1 MIKVAISQR
10 IIPHY
15 RVPVF
20 KELSSRKEIDLTL
33 LYGAGFKVGT
43 EVNASTIDGFKNI
56 KLFTVKLPFKLN
68 GTRRLLV
75 IHPFLFFKLLSGQYD
90 IVVTEPTTNFI
101 NVFAIF
107 FYCKLLRKKY
117 IWHEAGGVR
126 KETRS
131 AKRILIDPIIRLFI
145 KNASAF
151 LTYNSYAEEY
161 LINIYNVDQ
170 KKIFRAQNALDTSSI
185 ANQIVKYSEEINSN
199 ELTAKYKDYKKVLFI
214 GALDKRKKVN
224 NLITACYIVNKK
236 YGLKVLCMVIGDGS
250 DADDIYNKCSEDEKN
265 LTIMLGKKVED
276 AVLYILLSDTV
287 VLPGQGGLSIN
298 HALACGKPIIATEE
312 AYSPY
317 TSAVYDYVTDNLN
330 GMVAKTDD
338 IDDLAEKIFY
348 VLSDEIRYKA
358 FCKGALNKSN
368 ELTIEKMVD
377 GYESAIHFV
386 IKNENTP
393 NK

>member
-20 KELSSRKEIDLTL
+20 KELSNRKDIDLTL
-33 LYGAGFKVGT
+33 FYGDGFNVGT
-43 EVNASTIDGFKNI
+43 EVNASNIEGFKSI
-56 KLFTVKLPFKLN
+56 KLCTLKLPFKLN
-68 GTRRLLV
+68 GTKRLLV
-75 IHPFLFFKLLSGQYD
+75 IHPFLFIKLLFGKYD
-90 IVVTEPTTNFI
+90 IIITEPTTNFI

-126 KETRS
+126 KQKRS
-131 AKRILIDPIIRLFI
+131 ALRKLIDPVIRLFI
-145 KNASAF
+145 NNAHAF
-151 LTYNSYAEEY
+151 LTYNSYSAEY

-170 KKIFRAQNALDTSSI
+170 KKIFRAQNALDTSDI
-185 ANQIVKYSEEINSN
+185 AKQIVKYSQQINKNEIQI
-199 ELTAKYKDYKKVLFI
+199 KYSEYKKVLFI

-236 YGLKVLCMVIGDGS
+236 YGLKVLCMIIGDGP
-250 DADDIYNKCSEDEKN
+250 DADSIYKQCSEEEKN
-265 LTIMLGKKVED
+265 LTILLGKKIDD
-276 AVLYILLSDTV
+276 AVLYILLSDAV

-312 AYSPY
+312 AYTPY
-317 TSAVYDYVTDNLN
+317 TRAVYDYVTNNLN

-338 IDDLAEKIFY
+338 VEDLADKIFY
-348 VLSDEIRYKA
+348 VLSDEIRYKT
-358 FCKGALNKSN
+358 FCNGALNKSN
-368 ELTIEKMVD
+368 ELSIEKMVD
-377 GYESAIHFV
+377 GYESAIHSV
-386 IKNENTP
+386 MKNENP
-393 NK
+393 AN